1 MIRSM
6 TGYGKAA
13 GEIAGKIIS
22 VEIKSLNSKFF
33 ELNLRMPTAYRD
45 KEIELRSQLS
55 KEADRGKMDIT
66 VMIEYSAGTTR
77 SLLNKELIKV
87 YLEDVKK
94 LSEEMDL
101 KATNLLDVVMHLPQ
115 VVNVDKIEAD
125 EEEWKLIKKLL
136 DGAIKSFNEFRMREG
151 KILQDDLVERV
162 SAIENLL
169 SGASEFENERMQNV
183 RTKLQNA
190 LKGLDGGFEIDKN
203 RFEQELIYYLE
214 KLDITEEKVRLRAH
228 CDYFKSVINQED
240 NCGKKLGFI
249 TQEIGRE
256 INTIGS
262 KANDARLQRAVV
274 EMKDE
279 AEKIKEQLANVL

>member
-13 GEIAGKIIS
+13 GELAGKIIS

-33 ELNLRMPTAYRD
+33 ELNLRLPSAYRD
-45 KEIELRSQLS
+45 KELELRSQLS

-66 VMIEYSAGTTR
+66 VMIEYAAGTTR

-87 YLEDVKK
+87 YLQDVKS
-94 LSEEMDL
+94 LSDEMNL

-115 VVNVDKIEAD
+115 VVNIEKLEAD

-136 DGAIKSFNEFRMREG
+136 DGAIKSFNEFRLREG
-151 KILQDDLVERV
+151 KILQDDLVERII
-162 SAIENLL
+162 AIEKLL
-169 SGASEFENERMQNV
+169 SGAAEFEGERMQNV
-183 RTKLQNA
+183 RNKLQNA

-214 KLDITEEKVRLRAH
+214 KIDITEEKVRLTAH
-228 CDYFKSVINQED
+228 CDYFKNVITTED

-279 AEKIKEQLANVL
+279 AEKIKEQLANIL